1 MARREIEEWADAFI
15 RELEGVS
22 GPFSIARQVGWT
34 PRVDVLE
41 AEDFILVKAEL
52 AGVPAD
58 SVQLH
63 YRSATHVLQV
73 RGRRQEPM
81 LDRGEAASAHQ
92 LEIEYGAFSRD
103 IELPEGVMIDAGR
116 ARTAFR
122 MGMLYAVLPKADARG
137 GTIVIEGTIRMER
150 IL

>member
-1 MARREIEEWADAFI
+1 
-15 RELEGVS
+15 
-22 GPFSIARQVGWT
+22 
-34 PRVDVLE
+34 
-41 AEDFILVKAEL
+41 
-52 AGVPAD
+52 
-58 SVQLH
+58 
-63 YRSATHVLQV
+63 
-73 RGRRQEPM
+73 M